1 MRVSSGGVFV
11 FCSLIVSAS
20 ILLVPIVQQE
30 YEFSSC
36 LRRAEELRKL
46 NGEVDGGLGISVD
59 ERVKLGYGQLIKE
72 VEAGHVSI
80 VIFTSYKDKS
90 ILLADLKSGDRS
102 VVDVD
107 GLGSSLVSELMKRGV
122 IVRAEPSVEVREQ
135 RGRESIRRQCLR

>member
-30 YEFSSC
+30 YDFSSC

-59 ERVKLGYGQLIKE
+59 ERVKMGYGQLIKE
-72 VEAGHVSI
+72 VEAGRVSI
-80 VIFTSYKDKS
+80 VTLTSYNDKS

-102 VVDVD
+102 VVDVG